1 LWRYGK
7 KAPVLGLVC
16 MDQMMIDVTDIPETK
31 AGDAVTLLG
40 DAIDLRDYAQWGN
53 LNRNECMGIIGRR
66 VPRVYFREGK
76 PVHVEAEMDAIR
88 SR

>member
-1 LWRYGK
+1 MRSTCGIT
-7 KAPVLGLVC
+7 PNG
-16 MDQMMIDVTDIPETK
+16 
-31 AGDAVTLLG
+31 
-40 DAIDLRDYAQWGN
+40 GN

-76 PVHVEAEMDAIR
+76 PVHVEAEMDAML